1 MTNSY
6 YRNMEAVPEDTKDYP
21 QMKEKLQAAL
31 VTEDQAVTMYSEIL
45 KDLKINYPSLRQT
58 ATKIAGILK
67 DEQDH
72 QGILKER
79 IQYLIKY
86 RNAI

>member
-1 MTNSY
+1 
-6 YRNMEAVPEDTKDYP
+6 MEAVPEDTKDYP